1 MVLFRELVAARAW
14 LAVIHHLVGACVGCV
29 LAFTVAVIAGGVVG
43 LPFALVGLPVL
54 GLGLRIT
61 GSLAR
66 LERTRFAATLGEPV
80 PAASTR
86 LARRVLAAG
95 GAAPGDA
102 HRACHLA

>member
-29 LAFTVAVIAGGVVG
+29 LAFTVAVVAGGVVG

-61 GSLAR
+61 G
-66 LERTRFAATLGEPV
+66 
-80 PAASTR
+80 R
-86 LARRVLAAG
+86 LARPARPAG
-95 GAAPGDA
+95 AHTVRRHPG
-102 HRACHLA
+102 